1 MKIRKFSMYPFFNVS
16 EHYPSGFACKT
27 KKKDVKCVVE
37 PYQAFVLHLNTRLKA
52 GKTIKEHLGQR
63 IEQFLIN

>member
-16 EHYPSGFACKT
+16 EHYPSGLLVKL
-27 KKKDVKCVVE
+27 KRKDVKCVVE

-52 GKTIKEHLGQR
+52 GKTIKELLDQK
-63 IEQFLIN
+63 INKSLIN